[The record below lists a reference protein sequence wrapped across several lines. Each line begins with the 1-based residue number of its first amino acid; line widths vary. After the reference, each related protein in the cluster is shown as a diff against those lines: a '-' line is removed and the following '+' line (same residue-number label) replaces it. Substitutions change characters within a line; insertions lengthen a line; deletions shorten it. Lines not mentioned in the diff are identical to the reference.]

1 MGRHWTPVIESL
13 SRAVTGSD
21 FGGIT
26 VAALYGHESRGGEAG
41 SEVRGCCS
49 DAGESWPRR
58 LGSACIRKVKPLIG
72 FFS

>member
-1 MGRHWTPVIESL
+1 MIESL